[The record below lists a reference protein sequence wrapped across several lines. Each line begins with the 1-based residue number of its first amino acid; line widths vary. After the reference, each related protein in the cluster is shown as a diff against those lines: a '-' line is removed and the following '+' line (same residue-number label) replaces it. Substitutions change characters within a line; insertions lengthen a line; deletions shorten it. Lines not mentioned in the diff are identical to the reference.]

1 MHWAAHGQTAAEII
15 LQRAYAAQTNM
26 GLTSWIG
33 PNPRREDVTIAKNY
47 LNTEELEVLNRI
59 VTGYLEFAELD
70 DFLQLGEREI
80 LTHAGRVSHQE
91 ALIKAEQQYEK
102 FRRQLRLTPSRV
114 EQDFENTIEQ
124 LPKKVLG
131 NET

>member
-33 PNPRREDVTIAKNY
+33 TNPRREDVTIAKNY

>member
-1 MHWAAHGQTAAEII
+1 MHWAAHGKTAAEII
-15 LQRAYAAQTNM
+15 LQREYAAQTNM

-33 PNPRREDVTIAKNY
+33 TNPRREDVTIAKNY